1 MNDMKRW
8 CGLAWLLAVL
18 VTLAVCAS
26 SRLVAADGSSSG
38 GSPGT
43 GQIGQVDPPEL
54 GVPGNKDAIY
64 YAIAL
69 TMGTACLAAGYAVG
83 KVGAAAMG
91 VISEKPELV
100 GRVLIFV
107 GLAEGIAIYGLI
119 VSIMLM
125 RKL

>member
-8 CGLAWLLAVL
+8 CGLAWLVVLL
-18 VTLAVCAS
+18 VTLTVGAS
-26 SRLVAADGSSSG
+26 TRLMAAEEGGGGASAGSA
-38 GSPGT
+38 
-43 GQIGQVDPPEL
+43 QIGEPEL
-54 GVPGNKDAIY
+54 VDAGSAGNKNAVY

-69 TMGTACLAAGYAVG
+69 TMSVACLAAGYAVG

>member
-1 MNDMKRW
+1 MNDMKRC
-8 CGLAWLLAVL
+8 CGLAWVFAVL
-18 VTLAVCAS
+18 LTLVVCCS
-26 SRLVAADGSSSG
+26 VRLFAAEDGGGNAAGGERSG
-38 GSPGT
+38 
-43 GQIGQVDPPEL
+43 QAEL
-54 GVPGNKDAIY
+54 ATAGIPVSHDALY

-69 TMGTACLAAGYAVG
+69 TMGMACLAAGYAVG

-119 VSIMLM
+119 ISIMLM